1 MSSIVHIEEI
11 VPGQVLGAPILN
23 RYGQTLLAAGIEI
36 EEKHLIMFKTWG
48 IKHITIEGPK
58 KEVVEVVEISEDLLN
73 LAKNHVKKR
82 MLWDPSCHIEDDLFN
97 AAVERVIDVYSK
109 GDLEKSND

>member
-23 RYGQTLLAAGIEI
+23 RYGQTLLAAGIVI
-36 EEKHLIMFKTWG
+36 DEKHLLMFKTWG
-48 IKHITIEGPK
+48 IKHVTIEGAK
-58 KEVVEVVEISEDLLN
+58 TEVEEVVEVSEDLLK
-73 LAKNHVKKR
+73 LAKNHIKKR
-82 MLWDPSCHIEDDLFN
+82 MLWEPELQIENDLFN
-97 AAVERVIDVYSK
+97 AAVERVIDIYST